1 MIDLIAAKLTV
12 YSLAILPTEDLN
24 NPAPKAPTQGTAS
37 QVGDLMAWGKCMAM
51 VAGFAGLVIAGI
63 MMAVGRRSRSQMA
76 ADGAI
81 GIPWVIGGL
90 SVVLLAVPIV
100 NQIL

>member
-1 MIDLIAAKLTV
+1 MIDLIAAKVTV
-12 YSLAILPTEDLN
+12 YAWALLPADDLN
-24 NPAPKAPTQGTAS
+24 DPAPAAPTSGTAT
-37 QVGDLMAWGKCMAM
+37 QIKDLMAWGKWIAM

>member
-1 MIDLIAAKLTV
+1 
-12 YSLAILPTEDLN
+12 
-24 NPAPKAPTQGTAS
+24 
-37 QVGDLMAWGKCMAM
+37 
-51 VAGFAGLVIAGI
+51 
-63 MMAVGRRSRSQMA
+63 MAVGRRSRSQMA

>member
-12 YSLAILPTEDLN
+12 YAGALLPAADLN
-24 NPAPKAPTQGTAS
+24 NPDPAAPTAGTANQIS
-37 QVGDLMAWGKCMAM
+37 DLMAWGKWMAM
-51 VAGFAGLVIAGI
+51 VAGFGGLVIAGI